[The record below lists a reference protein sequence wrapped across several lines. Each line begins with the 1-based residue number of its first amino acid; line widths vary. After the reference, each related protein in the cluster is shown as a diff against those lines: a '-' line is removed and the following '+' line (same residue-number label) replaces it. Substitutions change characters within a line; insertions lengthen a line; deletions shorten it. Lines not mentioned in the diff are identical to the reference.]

1 MQELKR
7 VLFGLAGFLPVALT
21 QAAEVQRPNFIVILA
36 DDMGVTDIGAFHELY
51 PGAQNRN

>member
-21 QAAEVQRPNFIVILA
+21 QAAEVQRPNIILFLPTTW
-36 DDMGVTDIGAFHELY
+36 G
-51 PGAQNRN
+51 